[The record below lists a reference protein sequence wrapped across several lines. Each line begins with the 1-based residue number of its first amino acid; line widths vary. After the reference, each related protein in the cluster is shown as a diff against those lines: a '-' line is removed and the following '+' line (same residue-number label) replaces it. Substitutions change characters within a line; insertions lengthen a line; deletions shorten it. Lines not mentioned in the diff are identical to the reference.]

1 MNIVVMDNKE
11 KFLSFVNPKYIDVVE
26 TFENGLRR
34 VKVEYNIQNLLEAQT
49 YFKLGNKIWI
59 SGNGNLTPC
68 LYVINTSVKQD
79 LFKENTFTFDA
90 EEVLVELNYAPYFSQ
105 SELTS
110 DNGFTVTNNNGE
122 KLTTINYNA
131 LKYLFGDYLNIGV
144 IQDCISAYTAKIS
157 INGIQNRMSLLRY
170 IEEETGNIFVTRYE
184 KDINTNVIHR
194 YLDFLNPISQNKNW
208 ECNFEYD
215 FLTGDDIAEMYDS
228 NGNPTEV
235 TEYEEEPVVFIDADT
250 ITNLTPANTQFRITN
265 TNGEVI
271 SYVED
276 GTTKYLRWSAVDC
289 GLSVENKHV
298 VIRLTN
304 KSGVLGIKV
313 HNKTYKVLTDVE
325 TGSREI
331 NFRATDDDPTQVHN
345 ALLPNGSYFE
355 FYDTSTN
362 KVVYR
367 RNINPILN
375 EAHSEILDLGFNV
388 ENVEFDTDESDTFS
402 AITPVLSLTNNTGAS
417 NELSF
422 SDMGKIAKAW
432 RDLTITKGQV
442 IPMIVQKLAITGT
455 DNNPCTQ
462 RTGTATSPNRSAEQ
476 ILGAYNLSSN
486 YYSRPYKPSD
496 TTDQTNKSY
505 EYWVGTAYWKAP
517 FTKNAGE
524 LHVEVESNNSL
535 DYPDIRCR
543 PDSRESRGVANTPKM
558 GSVET
563 SEENVYAIYNA
574 VAMKLKEKKDPQFD
588 VTVDVANF
596 RDHKF
601 NNYGIHDK
609 VYIKL
614 PSIETLVTAVV
625 TKTEKYLHDIAKNKV
640 TLGNYSINTKEITK
654 ETHIEAS
661 NINFKYPNS
670 KKLTVKLKDSTDDN
684 AKLSGKLLSFT
695 LYKVDNGSATLTK
708 KHYTA
713 KTNSNGQASINC
725 KYNPGDYEI
734 DIQFS
739 GDAEYSECA
748 TTVEVSVG
756 GVKKVKTNTKDNKS
770 TSKYKTVNEYYDKY
784 GRSPDKKTV
793 MAIGLP
799 SRSSEVNKYG
809 YRFMKTVFKNK
820 CPGCGQQSL
829 YWGWNFGTYFRGRRE
844 GGSVEGHLF
853 CDNPRCDMDF
863 SGINGENHNGSGR
876 PKVQRVKAPVKSSKA
891 EAKKLINGKMLYGTK
906 QVKIKQKDNV
916 DKKSRRMKG
925 SVNSYV
931 KNKALSIVGNST
943 SYTAMKKIAS
953 WMDKN
958 IHYAGYGNFQ
968 RSAKTCLQRGSA
980 NCCDGT
986 RLFFELCDAAGIT
999 EWYKFEYI
1007 HVYGHVYAKVTN
1019 KDNGHYWWVDSASDV
1034 HGMWSY
1040 ICIDYRGRGIIHQ
1053 TEYPRLPF

>member
-11 KFLSFVNPKYIDVVE
+11 KFLAFVNPKYINIVE

-34 VKVEYNIQNLLEAQT
+34 ISVEYNIQDLLEAQIH
-49 YFKLGNKIWI
+49 FKLGNKLWV
-59 SGNGNLTPC
+59 GGKGNLTPC

-79 LFKENTFTFDA
+79 LFKENKFTFDA

-131 LKYLFGDYLNIGV
+131 LKYLFGDYFNIGV
-144 IQDCISAYTAKIS
+144 IQDCISDYTAKVS

-184 KDINTNVIHR
+184 KDINTNIIHR

-215 FLTGDDIAEMYDS
+215 FLTGEDIAEMYDS
-228 NGNPTEV
+228 SGNPIPVDEV
-235 TEYEEEPVVFIDADT
+235 DEEPVVFIDAET

-265 TNGEVI
+265 TDGQVI

-276 GTTKYLRWSAVDC
+276 DTTKYLTWSAADC
-289 GLSVENKHV
+289 GLSTNNKHV

-313 HNKTYKVLTDVE
+313 HNKTFKVLTDAE
-325 TGSREI
+325 TGSREV
-331 NFRATDDDPTQVHN
+331 NFRSTDTDPTQVHN
-345 ALLPNGSYFE
+345 CLLPNGSYFE
-355 FYDTSTN
+355 FYDTSTQ

-375 EAHSEILDLGFNV
+375 EAHNEILDLGFNV
-388 ENVEFDTDESDTFS
+388 ENVEFNINESDTFS
-402 AITPVLSLTNNTGAS
+402 AITPMLSLNNNTGAS

-422 SDMGKIAKAW
+422 NDMDKITKAW
-432 RDLTITKGQV
+432 LNLNVTKGQA
-442 IPMIVQKLAITGT
+442 IPMIVQKLSITGT
-455 DNNPCTQ
+455 DEHPCTQ
-462 RTGTATSPNRSAEQ
+462 RTGTATSPNQSAEQ
-476 ILGAYNLSSN
+476 ILGSYNLSSN
-486 YYSRPYKPSD
+486 YYTRPLKPSD
-496 TTDQTNKSY
+496 QTDQTNKSY
-505 EYWVGTAYWKAP
+505 EYWVGTAYWNAP

-524 LHVEVESNNSL
+524 LHVEVESNNSI

-543 PDSRESRGVANTPKM
+543 PDSRESRGVTNTPKM
-558 GSVET
+558 GQVET
-563 SEENVYAIYNA
+563 SEENIYAIYNA
-574 VAMKLKEKKDPQFD
+574 VAMKLKEKKDPEFNI
-588 VTVDVANF
+588 TVDVANF
-596 RDHKF
+596 KDHKF
-601 NNYGIHDK
+601 NDYNIHDK

-625 TKTEKYLHDIAKNKV
+625 IKTERHLHDITANSV

-695 LYKVDNGSATLTK
+695 LYKVDNGSSTLTK
-708 KHYTA
+708 KHYTS

-725 KYNPGDYEI
+725 KYDPGDYEI

-756 GVKKVKTNTKDNKS
+756 GVKKEKTKKSDKNNT
-770 TSKYKTVNEYYDKY
+770 KYKTVNEYYDKY
-784 GRSPDKKTV
+784 GRSPDKKTI
-793 MAIGLP
+793 MSIGLP
-799 SRSSEVNKYG
+799 SRSSENRQFG
-809 YRFMKTVFKNK
+809 YRFMKAVFKNY
-820 CPGCGQQSL
+820 CPVCKREKTL

-844 GGSVEGHLF
+844 GGSIEGHFF
-853 CDNPRCDMDF
+853 CEHCDADF
-863 SGINGENHNGSGR
+863 SGINGENHNSSGK
-876 PKVQRVKAPVKSSKA
+876 PKLTRVKAPVKSSKS
-891 EAKKLINGKMLYGTK
+891 EARKLVNGKMLYGTK
-906 QVKIKQKDNV
+906 KVPIKQKDNV
-916 DKKSRRMKG
+916 NSKNRTVKG
-925 SVNSYV
+925 NVNSYV
-931 KNKALSIVGNST
+931 RNKALSIVGNST
-943 SYTAMKKIAS
+943 SWTAMKKIAD
-953 WMDKN
+953 WMDKH
-958 IHYAGYGNFQ
+958 IKYAGYGDFQ
-968 RSAKTCLQRGSA
+968 RSAKTVLQRGSG

-986 RLFFELCDAAGIT
+986 RLFFELCDAAGCGVD
-999 EWYKFEYI
+999 YKFEYI

-1019 KDNGHYWWVDSASDV
+1019 RSNGHYWWVDSASDV
-1034 HGMWSY
+1034 HGMWGY
-1040 ICIDYRGRGIIHQ
+1040 ICIDYRGRSILHQ
-1053 TEYPRLPF
+1053 TQYPTLPF